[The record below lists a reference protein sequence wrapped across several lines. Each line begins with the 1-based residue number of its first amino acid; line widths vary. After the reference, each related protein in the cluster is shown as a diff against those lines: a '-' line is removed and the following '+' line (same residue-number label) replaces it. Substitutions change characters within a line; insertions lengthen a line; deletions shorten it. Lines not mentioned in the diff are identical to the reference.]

1 MFAELAVL
9 KRLAGGFVDDGKVPL
24 VEEGIRVGEAGGG
37 AR

>member
-9 KRLAGGFVDDGKVPL
+9 KRLAGGFVKDNKGPL
-24 VEEGIRVGEAGGG
+24 VEEGSRVGAAGGI